1 MTHQQK
7 NKLKALFFTL
17 VFSLNTLAGFAC
29 SVGVDMMNITPRHE
43 HGKSNHHENAKGH
56 HEHHNHDKNHNH
68 DNHHYHG
75 GIKSSANSNSTTP
88 NDECCT
94 HEVAKFT
101 LLDKTVAVYIIH
113 LQVPVF
119 LLAFTSTFLSQIIHE
134 SVVAVNSRFQFV
146 RRSCFLNDIDL
157 RIAIQSFQI

>member
-1 MTHQQK
+1 MTQQQK
-7 NKLKALFFTL
+7 NRIKALFFSL

-29 SVGVDMMNITPRHE
+29 SVGVDMMNITPHHE
-43 HGKSNHHENAKGH
+43 HGKSNHHENAKGQH
-56 HEHHNHDKNHNH
+56 KHHNHDQ
-68 DNHHYHG
+68 HHHHG
-75 GIKSSANSNSTTP
+75 DIKSSADSNSTTP
-88 NDECCT
+88 NDDCCT

-101 LLDKTVAVYIIH
+101 LLDKAVAEYIIH

-119 LLAFTSTFLSQIIHE
+119 LLAFTSTFLSQVIHE
-134 SVVAVNSRFQFV
+134 SEVAVNSRFQFV